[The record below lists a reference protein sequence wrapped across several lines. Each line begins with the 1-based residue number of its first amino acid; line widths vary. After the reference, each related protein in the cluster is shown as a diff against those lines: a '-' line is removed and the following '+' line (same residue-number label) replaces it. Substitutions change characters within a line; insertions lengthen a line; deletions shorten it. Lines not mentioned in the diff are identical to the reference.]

1 MESIEVA
8 TEAIEIDV
16 PSTKLDDKIGTKPKK
31 KSIRGKLFSSFKKKL
46 KGDSNENSSGGGT
59 DSKSVSNERKA
70 SMFSKIFHGSNG
82 KKFTYM
88 LILNTNALN

>member
-59 DSKSVSNERKA
+59 DPKLVNEKKA

-82 KKFTYM
+82 KKLTY
-88 LILNTNALN
+88 ILMNNAPN

>member
-8 TEAIEIDV
+8 TEAIEIDI

-31 KSIRGKLFSSFKKKL
+31 KSKRDKLFSSFKKKL

-59 DSKSVSNERKA
+59 DQKSVNEKKT

-82 KKFTYM
+82 KKLTY
-88 LILNTNALN
+88 ILMNNAPN

>member
-16 PSTKLDDKIGTKPKK
+16 PSKLDDKIGAKPKK

-59 DSKSVSNERKA
+59 DQKSVNEKKT

-82 KKFTYM
+82 KKLTY
-88 LILNTNALN
+88 ILMNNAPN